1 MPFVDL
7 GDVTIAY
14 DVVGD
19 DEADPIVLICGCS
32 QPALA
37 WNVGVAPALVNAGY
51 RVITFDNRGV
61 APSSSPPAPYT
72 VEQMVDDTLGLLDH
86 LGIVSTR
93 VMGHSMGGWVAE
105 TLAIHHPD
113 RVRAAALLG
122 SCNVATEWEK
132 AVTTVERDLA
142 RLGIELPPLFF
153 ATETL
158 RYLPNHELQND
169 EVVGAW
175 LAMIGDQ
182 PQWPNPGRLGQ
193 YEACLRWSLDA
204 ERTRGWSTIRVPCL
218 VLAFEHDIDSPPLH
232 AMQAAATI
240 PGARFVEIPGASHL
254 APFTHVD
261 AVTATLVGFFAGV

>member
-1 MPFVDL
+1 MPAVDL

-14 DVVGD
+14 DVLGD
-19 DEADPIVLICGCS
+19 DGADPLVLICGCS

-37 WNVGVAPALVNAGY
+37 WQVGVTPALANAGY
-51 RVITFDNRGV
+51 RIITFDNRGV

-72 VEQMVDDTLGLLDH
+72 VEQMAGDTLGLLDH
-86 LGIVSTR
+86 LGIASAR

-105 TLAIHHPD
+105 TLAINHPD

-132 AVTTVERDLA
+132 AITTVERDLA
-142 RLGIELPPLFF
+142 RLDDDLPPLFY

-169 EVVGAW
+169 EIVGGW
-175 LAMIGDQ
+175 LAMISDRE
-182 PQWPNPGRLGQ
+182 PWPNPGRLGQ
-193 YEACLRWSLDA
+193 YEACLRWSLDL
-204 ERTRGWSTIRVPCL
+204 ERIKGWSTIRVPCL
-218 VLAFEHDIDSPPLH
+218 VLAFEHDIDSPPRH
-232 AMQAAATI
+232 AEQAAGTI

-261 AVTATLVGFFAGV
+261 AVMATLTDFFASV